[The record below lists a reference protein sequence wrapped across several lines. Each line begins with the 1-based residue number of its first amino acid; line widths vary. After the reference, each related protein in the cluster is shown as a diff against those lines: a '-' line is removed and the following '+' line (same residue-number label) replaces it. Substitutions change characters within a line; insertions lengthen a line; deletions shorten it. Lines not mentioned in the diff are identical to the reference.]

1 MGTSSV
7 YPVAKLETAINFA
20 DKTDLIEGELTRIHL
35 IDWGA
40 EPHQPPS
47 RATSYAKIS
56 EARSSQAFMTYLPA
70 DNSFP
75 EKLRR
80 WSQEPLWWAAIASLG
95 VHSLLWVVLPF
106 LPSSEETERDIQKPV
121 ELIQLTPQE
130 QSRLPDFAAPQT
142 ITPTFPTPPNSGFA
156 GGLPGQG
163 FSLSPLPNQG
173 FGRLPSPTLPPFLVP
188 SFPPPSFRSRT
199 SSIFSPRSTFVMPP
213 PPPSTLPPPT
223 PATPPSPDIRNLSPG
238 FTRIPNVLSPNPDNP
253 RLFASPSPTPTA
265 SPSDPSATTGA
276 TSTPTPTTSAT
287 PSQSGSPTAPNQ
299 PLSPERQLAELRDRE
314 PLRYTPELQLTA
326 RVRLG
331 TAYLS
336 WLIQIDRPNQDPGT
350 LPLPTRPYPQAACPL
365 APELDGEPVTSTVG
379 VVVDADD
386 KLVGDPVLL
395 QSGGYGI
402 FGEEAIAI
410 ARTHTFDNQTD
421 ANQPYFVQVTFTY
434 DRDSCNTPAP

>member
-1 MGTSSV
+1 
-7 YPVAKLETAINFA
+7 
-20 DKTDLIEGELTRIHL
+20 
-35 IDWGA
+35 
-40 EPHQPPS
+40 
-47 RATSYAKIS
+47 
-56 EARSSQAFMTYLPA
+56 MTYLPA

-80 WSQEPLWWAAIASLG
+80 WSQEPWWWAAIASLG

-130 QSRLPDFAAPQT
+130 QSRLPDFAAPQA

-173 FGRLPSPTLPPFLVP
+173 FGRLPSPTLPPFFVP
-188 SFPPPSFRSRT
+188 SFPPPPLSSFRSRIP
-199 SSIFSPRSTFVMPP
+199 SIFSPRSPFVIPP

-265 SPSDPSATTGA
+265 SPSDPSATPGA
-276 TSTPTPTTSAT
+276 TSTPAPTTSAP
-287 PSQSGSPTAPNQ
+287 PSPSSSPTAPNQ

-314 PLRYTPELQLTA
+314 PLLYVPESQFTA
-326 RVRLG
+326 RERAG
-331 TAYLS
+331 TASLS
-336 WLIQIDRPNQDPGT
+336 WLNQIDRPNQDLDDLGEVK
-350 LPLPTRPYPQAACPL
+350 LPSPYPPAACLL

-379 VVVDADD
+379 VVVGADD

-410 ARTHTFDNQTD
+410 ARAHTFDNLTD
-421 ANQPYFVQVTFTY
+421 AEQPYLVQVTFTY
-434 DRDSCNTPAP
+434 DRDACIPAP